1 MNNIKE
7 ATAMDTFLDFCYK
20 RITSNISEKT
30 LSYFR
35 MGMYFGVFLMAMLY
49 ASCLA
54 NVHLLVKCL
63 VGVIFMAGLIIFSV
77 GERRSKTRI
86 NAIPAVLWIIV
97 GLGQCA
103 SCIFASVEYIPMALV
118 WCVGMPLLFFVWNN
132 KNDYWGMF
140 REMSLAGNTCFFIA
154 AVLSIIFFPI
164 DENRYG
170 GVFVNPNGLGQW
182 LVFVMPLVLF
192 LYDNELKPKIKKLY
206 FCEIILII
214 LLTYFSKSRTTIVAV
229 LLMLCLYC
237 TFSLKNKKMCLKK
250 GIKSVASFFAYLV
263 VILILT
269 MGINRLTTNLVDYCD
284 IDVYYLYRSG
294 DSSASNNSE
303 IKPII
308 NNASVIERFAGKDK
322 TGSTAN
328 DYSSGRLGIWEAVLG
343 KLNFKGH
350 PSREHIVTDRNGD
363 VGANAHNTVIQ
374 YAYDNGIITGVAFL
388 IGMCYAGLQF
398 LIRTLK
404 AKGKPV
410 IEKYYL
416 ITFVGYFIVSM
427 LASINLPFLYLIS
440 FEFLLTLPILFFK
453 SGEENV

>member
-1 MNNIKE
+1 MNIFMN
-7 ATAMDTFLDFCYK
+7 FCYK
-20 RITSNISEKT
+20 RITSKIPEMT
-30 LSYFR
+30 LSYLR
-35 MGMYFGVFLMAMLY
+35 MGMYFGIFLMAMLY
-49 ASCLA
+49 ASCLS

-63 VGVIFMAGLIIFSV
+63 VGVVFMGGLIIFSV

-103 SCIFASVEYIPMALV
+103 SCIFASIEYIPMALV
-118 WCVGMPLLFFVWNN
+118 WCVGFPLLFFVWNN
-132 KNDYWGMF
+132 RNDYWEMF
-140 REMSLAGNTCFFIA
+140 REMSLAGNTCFLIA
-154 AVLSIIFFPI
+154 VTLSIIFFPI
-164 DENRYG
+164 DESQYG
-170 GVFVNPNGLGQW
+170 GLFINPNGLGQW
-182 LVFVMPLVLF
+182 IAFAMPLVLF

-214 LLTYFSKSRTTIVAV
+214 LLTYFSKSRTSIIAI
-229 LLMLCLYC
+229 LLMLCVYC
-237 TFSLKNKKMCLKK
+237 ALSLKDKKMCLKK
-250 GIKSVASFFAYLV
+250 SIKSAASFSAYLV

-269 MGINRLTTNLVDYCD
+269 MGINRLTTSFVDYCD

-294 DSSASNNSE
+294 DSSASNNTE

-308 NNASVIERFAGKDK
+308 NNASVIERFEGKDK

-328 DYSSGRLGIWEAVLG
+328 DYSSGRLGIWETALS
-343 KLNFKGH
+343 KLNLKGH
-350 PSREHIVTDRNGD
+350 PSREHIVSDRNGD

-398 LIRTLK
+398 FIRTLK
-404 AKGKPV
+404 AKDKPV
-410 IEKYYL
+410 IEKYYS